1 MKRDL
6 PLKMISSLL
15 GLLLMTESCS
25 YFKGT
30 QTVAID
36 QNEERVVNPTEACES
51 EAVFIPEEFDSTLIS
66 LFEIQAFL
74 INDAMVAII
83 NQAPQ
88 ELIDMGQNNLF
99 ENTHEIAFLFA
110 SPYGSQVA
118 YRVETLLDQQMRL
131 LLDYVHALKSQNK
144 ALAKT
149 LLAQSY
155 SNGRLLVEFLNIM
168 NPFFAFEPE
177 KYMLDEHVTI
187 ESNQAIAY
195 LTGDI
200 KRAEE
205 LKQLSAGQL
214 KELAIHISKAVRMQM
229 TECTSPY
236 VPAVFGSEL
245 MSPGSG

>member
-1 MKRDL
+1 MRKDL

-30 QTVAID
+30 KPEAID
-36 QNEERVVNPTEACES
+36 LNEEVFVNPTEDCES
-51 EAVFIPEEFDSTLIS
+51 EAAVFIPEEFDSALIS

-83 NQAPQ
+83 NHAPQ
-88 ELIDMGQNNLF
+88 ELVDMGQSNLF
-99 ENTHEIAFLFA
+99 ENIHEIAFLFA
-110 SPYGSQVA
+110 SPYGSEVA
-118 YRVETLLDQQMRL
+118 YRMETLLGQQMRL
-131 LLDYVHALKSQNK
+131 LLDYIHAIESQNE

-149 LLAQSY
+149 LLVQSY

-187 ESNQAIAY
+187 ESNQAMAY
-195 LTGDI
+195 LNGDI
-200 KRAEE
+200 ERAEE
-205 LKQLSAGQL
+205 LKQRSVGQL
-214 KELAIHISKAVRMQM
+214 KELAIHISKAVRKQM
-229 TECTSPY
+229 TECIQ
-236 VPAVFGSEL
+236 GS
-245 MSPGSG
+245 